1 MYHHRK
7 ATKKREFP
15 TCEQIK
21 NMKNTHLHGP
31 GGISA
36 RNLHCHSKRLRRF
49 RDHAKRR
56 ARSFA
61 DGTCPRRL
69 LSVVAQ
75 AEAEYAAGS
84 FVNAGRIF
92 QDMQEG
98 YDL

>member
-1 MYHHRK
+1 MRSEGHE
-7 ATKKREFP
+7 ALQME
-15 TCEQIK
+15 
-21 NMKNTHLHGP
+21 L
-31 GGISA
+31 A
-36 RNLHCHSKRLRRF
+36 R
-49 RDHAKRR
+49 A
-56 ARSFA
+56 
-61 DGTCPRRL
+61 RL